1 MEDVETTYVN
11 ILSGPEALANHS
23 PAFTRHWLKDKIMA
37 ELPSIRS
44 VLQKSRQSPAV
55 LYCPAA
61 CEADMVQSAII
72 TDDMDHMKCVY
83 KSAQL
88 IRQAIDDFSKAE
100 KSQGFIP
107 VSSTLNNVPAELY
120 SLIRWILVG
129 PTEELETEVRTHRV
143 HRDAL
148 TISQNIMFAL
158 KSKRQITYQPIRKCA
173 CFRSQHIRENP
184 QVLGEAL
191 NKLSLLWTE

>member
-1 MEDVETTYVN
+1 
-11 ILSGPEALANHS
+11 
-23 PAFTRHWLKDKIMA
+23 
-37 ELPSIRS
+37 
-44 VLQKSRQSPAV
+44 
-55 LYCPAA
+55 
-61 CEADMVQSAII
+61 
-72 TDDMDHMKCVY
+72 MDHMKCVY

-88 IRQAIDDFSKAE
+88 IRQALDDFSKAE

-158 KSKRQITYQPIRKCA
+158 KSKRQVTYQPIRKCA
-173 CFRSQHIRENP
+173 GFQVTEIGPVRREIRKRVKGLAMP
-184 QVLGEAL
+184 D
-191 NKLSLLWTE
+191 